1 MTSPPPEAQHCV
13 DPELADRHGREGEGG
28 AGVWLEDDPGHEDYV
43 KYDGTGECGE
53 ILMATLKLLQ
63 IFDHSEQKHG

>member
-1 MTSPPPEAQHCV
+1 MLSNAWTQSLLTAMV
-13 DPELADRHGREGEGG
+13 TRVKVVLA
-28 AGVWLEDDPGHEDYV
+28 WLEDDPGHEDYV